1 MLEALVVISRHEDD
15 VLVRYLIQPVE
26 SVHNFASRAFESNR
40 SVLLRE
46 RGTKMANQPNW
57 AESVTAIAT
66 PVLTVA
72 TILLTIA
79 TILIICFASRTGVA
93 PLSRT
98 RDK

>member
-1 MLEALVVISRHEDD
+1 
-15 VLVRYLIQPVE
+15 
-26 SVHNFASRAFESNR
+26 
-40 SVLLRE
+40 
-46 RGTKMANQPNW
+46 MANQPNW

-93 PLSRT
+93 PIKPDT
-98 RDK
+98 RQVKNWLG